1 VVINYDYQIILIQ
14 NRKENE
20 KEEGERVWEVEERK

>member
-20 KEEGERVWEVEERK
+20 KEEGERGWEVEERK